1 MEPTEGASSPAG
13 PPAAALQERLN
24 ELEERVALLAANAA
38 EDNLSMVVMSG
49 DLDHILAA
57 FVIATGAS
65 AMYEKVTMFFTFWSI
80 QALRDPN
87 KSSPPKDL
95 VGRLFSKLLPKGA
108 PGLKLSKM
116 NMGGLG
122 TGMLKRL
129 MKKNN
134 VLGLEEL
141 LRRAADAGIQIF
153 ICQMSMDLMG
163 FKLAEMI
170 DYPNLKLAGVATFL
184 AEAGTSKVSLF
195 I

>member
-1 MEPTEGASSPAG
+1 MEPVVLASPGTGDLMAV
-13 PPAAALQERLN
+13 LQKRVV
-24 ELEERVALLAANAA
+24 ELEDRVEALSANTP

-80 QALRDPN
+80 QALRDPR
-87 KSSPPKDL
+87 KSSPPKDFM
-95 VGRLFSKLLPKGA
+95 GRLFSWMLPKGA
-108 PGLKLSKM
+108 PALKLSKM

-122 TGMLKRL
+122 TDMLKRL

-134 VLGLEEL
+134 VLSLEEL
-141 LRRAADAGIQIF
+141 LRRTADAGVQIY

-163 FKLAEMI
+163 LKLEEMI

-184 AEAGTSKVSLF
+184 AAAGTSKVSLF

>member
-1 MEPTEGASSPAG
+1 MELISPNRAVSG
-13 PPAAALQERLN
+13 DAAASLQKRLD
-24 ELEERVALLAANAA
+24 ELEERVNVLAANSA

-80 QALRDPN
+80 QALRDP
-87 KSSPPKDL
+87 KKSPPRKDF
-95 VGRLFSKLLPKGA
+95 VGRLFSWMLPKGA

-141 LRRAADAGIQIF
+141 LRRSADAGVQIY

-163 FKLAEMI
+163 LKLEEMI
-170 DYPNLKLAGVATFL
+170 DYPDLKLAGVATFL

>member
-1 MEPTEGASSPAG
+1 MESVALTSPATG
-13 PPAAALQERLN
+13 DSMAVLQKRVE
-24 ELEERVALLAANAA
+24 ELEDKVEALSANTP

-80 QALRDPN
+80 QALRDPL
-87 KSSPPKDL
+87 KRSPPKDFM
-95 VGRLFSKLLPKGA
+95 GRLFSWMLPKGA
-108 PGLKLSKM
+108 PALKLSKM

-122 TGMLKRL
+122 TDMLKRL

-134 VLGLEEL
+134 VLSLEEL
-141 LRRAADAGIQIF
+141 LRRTADAGVQIY

-163 FKLAEMI
+163 LKLDEMI

-184 AEAGTSKVSLF
+184 AAAGTSKVSLF

>member
-1 MEPTEGASSPAG
+1 MDSVASTMPATGASLG
-13 PPAAALQERLN
+13 QLQMRVED
-24 ELEERVALLAANAA
+24 LEGKFDALAANAP
-38 EDNLSMVVMSG
+38 EDNLAMVVMSG

-80 QALRDPN
+80 QALRDP
-87 KSSPPKDL
+87 KKRAPRKDF
-95 VGRLFSKLLPKGA
+95 VGRLFSWVLPKGA
-108 PGLKLSKM
+108 PALKLSQM

-122 TGMLKRL
+122 TGMLRRL

-134 VLGLEEL
+134 VLSLGEL
-141 LRRAADAGIQIF
+141 LRRAADAGVQIY

-163 FKLAEMI
+163 FKIEEMI

-184 AEAGTSKVSLF
+184 AQAGTSKVSLF

>member
-1 MEPTEGASSPAG
+1 MGSVAPTLPAAGASLDQ
-13 PPAAALQERLN
+13 LQTRVE
-24 ELEERVALLAANAA
+24 ELEEKLDTLASNAP
-38 EDNLSMVVMSG
+38 EDNLAMVVMSG

-80 QALRDPN
+80 QALRDPE
-87 KSSPPKDL
+87 KRSPRKDF
-95 VGRLFSKLLPKGA
+95 VGRLFSWMLPKGA
-108 PGLKLSKM
+108 PALKLSQM

-122 TGMLKRL
+122 TGMLRRL

-134 VLGLEEL
+134 VLSLGEL
-141 LRRAADAGIQIF
+141 LRRAADAGVQIY

-163 FKLAEMI
+163 FKIEEMI

-184 AEAGTSKVSLF
+184 AQAGTSKVSLF

>member
-1 MEPTEGASSPAG
+1 MELISPNRVASG
-13 PPAAALQERLN
+13 DAAASLQKRLD
-24 ELEERVALLAANAA
+24 ELEERVNVLAANSA

-80 QALRDPN
+80 QALRDP
-87 KSSPPKDL
+87 KKSPPRKDF
-95 VGRLFSKLLPKGA
+95 VGRLFSWMLPKGA

-141 LRRAADAGIQIF
+141 LRRSADAGVQIY

-163 FKLAEMI
+163 LKLEEMI
-170 DYPNLKLAGVATFL
+170 DYPDLKLAGVATFL

>member
-1 MEPTEGASSPAG
+1 MEPVVLASPGTGDLMAV
-13 PPAAALQERLN
+13 LQKRVV
-24 ELEERVALLAANAA
+24 ELEDRVEALSANTP

-80 QALRDPN
+80 QALRDPR
-87 KSSPPKDL
+87 KSSPPKDFM
-95 VGRLFSKLLPKGA
+95 GRLFSWMLPKGA
-108 PGLKLSKM
+108 PALKLSKM

-122 TGMLKRL
+122 TDMLKRL

-134 VLGLEEL
+134 VLSLEEL
-141 LRRAADAGIQIF
+141 LHRTADAGVQIY

-163 FKLAEMI
+163 LKLEEMI

-184 AEAGTSKVSLF
+184 AAAGTSKVSLF